1 MAKYLSKVYLSMT
14 RNTLLSAMRIASLW
28 VMKTGVMPAALLLLC
43 AFAFAQ
49 QAPAPPAAIA
59 PHARLLAARSI
70 YIEHA
75 GGRLPNDVIGD
86 AFQGWGRYLVV
97 NDPAQADLI
106 VSINAPTSDTGV
118 SVGAGDGRHGAP
130 PPSRSL
136 SSGDATQIR
145 LTILDAHDRVVLW
158 SGTEQPKSSL
168 KEKQREDNT
177 VDASLRLF
185 RRFRNTIEPE
195 PAP

>member
-1 MAKYLSKVYLSMT
+1 MKLQSWHG
-14 RNTLLSAMRIASLW
+14 RLLAVW
-28 VMKTGVMPAALLLLC
+28 AAALLLC
-43 AFAFAQ
+43 AFALAQ
-49 QAPAPPAAIA
+49 EPPNPALPAPNAPVIA

-70 YIEHA
+70 FIEHA

-86 AFQGWGRYLVV
+86 AFRGWGHYIVV

-106 VSINAPTSDTGV
+106 VSINAPTSESGV
-118 SVGAGDGRHGAP
+118 SVGGGNGHHGEP

-136 SSGDATQIR
+136 SSSDVVQIR
-145 LTILDAHDRVVLW
+145 LTILDAHDRVLLW
-158 SGTEQPKSSL
+158 SGSEQPKGSL
-168 KEKQREDNT
+168 KEKQREDNA

-185 RRFRNTIEPE
+185 RRFRNVIEPE

>member
-1 MAKYLSKVYLSMT
+1 V
-14 RNTLLSAMRIASLW
+14 
-28 VMKTGVMPAALLLLC
+28 VVALILC
-43 AFAFAQ
+43 TFIFAQ
-49 QAPAPPAAIA
+49 EAPKLAPTAPVS

-86 AFQGWGRYLVV
+86 AFQGWGRFIVV

-118 SVGAGDGRHGAP
+118 SVGGGDGRHGAP
-130 PPSRSL
+130 PPSRTL
-136 SSGDATQIR
+136 STSDVVQIR
-145 LTILDAHDRVVLW
+145 LSILDAHDRVVLW
-158 SGTEQPKSSL
+158 SGSEQPKSSL
-168 KEKQREDNT
+168 KEKQREDNA

-185 RRFRNTIEPE
+185 RRFRNIIEPE
-195 PAP
+195 P

>member
-1 MAKYLSKVYLSMT
+1 
-14 RNTLLSAMRIASLW
+14 
-28 VMKTGVMPAALLLLC
+28 MKLQTWHGRVLAILAAALALVLC
-43 AFAFAQ
+43 AFTSAQ
-49 QAPAPPAAIA
+49 EAPKPPATIA

-86 AFQGWGRYLVV
+86 AFQGWGHYLVV
-97 NDPAQADLI
+97 YDPAQADLI

-118 SVGAGDGRHGAP
+118 SVGAGDGRHGAT
-130 PPSRSL
+130 SRSL
-136 SSGDATQIR
+136 SSADVTQIR

-185 RRFRNTIEPE
+185 RRFRNVIEPE
-195 PAP
+195 PAR